1 MAASDSTEELALVSP
16 DVSARGS
23 SDGYN
28 TVKGTQPEFPSSYK
42 AGGVGTLLPF
52 NLA

>member
-1 MAASDSTEELALVSP
+1 MAASNSTEKLALVSP
-16 DVSARGS
+16 DLSARGS
-23 SDGYN
+23 SGGYDAL
-28 TVKGTQPEFPSSYK
+28 KETQPEFPSSYK